1 MQTTRFLRSLA
12 NCLQTLKVIKTF
24 VSFVVSTECKVAD
37 AHSSTCKLHAVSDML
52 HKFNQDWNAATLP
65 RKTAQYQISLRSAY
79 RRTKRLHH
87 SSTVMLTGLKTVV
100 PIARE
105 IYSYERT
112 RKEKI
117 WALISFLQ
125 YCCILASRS
134 TLKGL
139 AK

>member
-1 MQTTRFLRSLA
+1 MQTTSFLRSLA
-12 NCLQTLKVIKTF
+12 NCLQTLQVIKTF

-37 AHSSTCKLHAVSDML
+37 EHSSTCNLHEVSDML
-52 HKFNQDWNAATLP
+52 DKFNQNWNAATLP
-65 RKTAQYQISLRSAY
+65 RKTAQYQISLRPAC

-87 SSTVMLTGLKTVV
+87 STTVMLTGMKTVV

-112 RKEKI
+112 RKEVI
-117 WALISFLQ
+117 GAFISFLQ
-125 YCCILASRS
+125 YCCIFAPRN